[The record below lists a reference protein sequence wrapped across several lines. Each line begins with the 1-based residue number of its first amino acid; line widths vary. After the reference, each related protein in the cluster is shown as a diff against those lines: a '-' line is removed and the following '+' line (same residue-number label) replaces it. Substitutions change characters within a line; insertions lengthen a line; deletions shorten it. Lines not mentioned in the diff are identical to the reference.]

1 MPDPAYA
8 SRKPHQ
14 HVDGTWIFKSRE
26 DERNE
31 GAVARVIEH
40 AFDCAIHSY
49 GSLSPVD
56 YWAEKDGRIHG
67 YFEIK
72 CRSHESSR
80 YKSVFLNVRKWCNL
94 VNFSHT
100 GYPSYFVVE
109 FTDGVFCIDVNH
121 IDPRN
126 AVLGGTRARDGRNGY
141 EPMINVPIA
150 DMTRL

>member
-1 MPDPAYA
+1 MADPAYA
-8 SRKPHQ
+8 NRRPHQ
-14 HVDGTWIFKSRE
+14 HSDGTLIFKTKE
-26 DERNE
+26 DERKEN
-31 GAVARVIEH
+31 AVARILER
-40 AFDCAIHSY
+40 AFDCTIHSY

-80 YKSVFLNVRKWCNL
+80 FPSVFLNVRKWCNL

-109 FTDGVFCIDVNH
+109 FTDGVFCIGVH
-121 IDPRN
+121 EIDPRD
-126 AVLGGTRARDGRNGY
+126 VVIGGTRSRGNGY

-150 DMTRL
+150 HMTRL